1 MPYLGNTAGN
11 RFVASKAATQF
22 SGNGI
27 LTDFTLD
34 HSVGSDEDILVSV
47 DGVIQEPSV
56 AYAVSNGTTLTFTG
70 APSNN
75 SGNNIFVYY
84 LFRTVATVDHP
95 STSSLQATDG
105 TFTGDL
111 TVDTDTL
118 FADAS
123 NDKVG
128 INNASPNHELQI
140 NGNSTTSSLSLKT
153 SATGNTT
160 SDGLELKVQGDSA
173 AYLYNY
179 ENAMLRF
186 GTNGLER
193 IRIDADGHITMP
205 HQPAFSVHKNGTHQE
220 NFANDGSAV
229 TVTWSTERF
238 DNNLDFSSNTFT
250 APVTGKYLLT
260 LVMRINTIDT
270 VPTYYIPTIVTSNQS
285 YRDIIDPNYASDLN
299 YKAFKVVVIADM
311 DASDTAYVTMQQS
324 GGTQASDING
334 DNPYTYFT
342 GALLC

>member
-22 SGNGI
+22 SGDGSE
-27 LTDFTLD
+27 TVFTLE
-34 HSVGSDEDILVSV
+34 HAVGSDEDILVSV

-56 AYAVSNGTTLTFTG
+56 AYAVSNGTTLTFTA
-70 APSNN
+70 APSSN